1 MIEKAK
7 ELFLGLIFVP
17 ICVLWV
23 WGAPIGAIISAANE
37 DLLGVVLSIF
47 IPLYGGYVAIASLIN
62 WIW

>member
-1 MIEKAK
+1 VFKKFK
-7 ELFLGLIFVP
+7 EFFLMGTLAP
-17 ICVLWV
+17 IAILWV

-47 IPLYGGYVAIASLIN
+47 IPLYGGYVAVASLIN